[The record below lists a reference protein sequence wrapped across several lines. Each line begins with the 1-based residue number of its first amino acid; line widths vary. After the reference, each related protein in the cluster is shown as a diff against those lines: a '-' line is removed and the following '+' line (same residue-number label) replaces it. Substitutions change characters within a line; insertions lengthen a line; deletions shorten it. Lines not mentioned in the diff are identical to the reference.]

1 MYNTYWMFQWE
12 LTYFTS
18 QFFSAVIQYKFVS
31 GYLIQ
36 KEYNLNHQKITRNIM
51 QAYGLGLFIEETCID
66 WLFWR
71 FPSLV
76 NKQSQYL
83 LQKCIISVFCLSS
96 YCLESLYKLRNS
108 NTIWNSSKYCESE
121 DAVLQI
127 LLYLIMDTN
136 KMYYHL
142 HRKKYFSKE

>member
-1 MYNTYWMFQWE
+1 MFQWE

-66 WLFWR
+66 
-71 FPSLV
+71 
-76 NKQSQYL
+76 
-83 LQKCIISVFCLSS
+83 
-96 YCLESLYKLRNS
+96 
-108 NTIWNSSKYCESE
+108 
-121 DAVLQI
+121 
-127 LLYLIMDTN
+127 
-136 KMYYHL
+136 
-142 HRKKYFSKE
+142 

>member
-1 MYNTYWMFQWE
+1 MFQWE

-31 GYLIQ
+31 SYLIQ

-51 QAYGLGLFIEETCID
+51 QAYGLELFIEETCID

-83 LQKCIISVFCLSS
+83 LQKRIISVFRLSS
-96 YCLESLYKLRNS
+96 YCLESLCKLKNS
-108 NTIWNSSKYCESE
+108 NTIWNSAKYCEAE
-121 DAVLQI
+121 NAVLQI

-142 HRKKYFSKE
+142 HRKKNFSKE